1 MLNKKKQNFY
11 DNVLKSFIADKVPVL
26 SDFRSQI
33 FTTITT
39 LLFIFYSLFNT
50 QIIDLAACTETLTL
64 NMPHN
69 IHDNDEIHPS
79 PIHRISSIDT
89 FPSNR
94 NSNTSSS
101 RKSALSQTASL
112 YELNHSASMHQQL
125 TKKSFDLTPSANL
138 PRRSSFDNYMAAN
151 ISRPYTPTRTD
162 SRCSTPLKG
171 QYTFVKNSKS
181 IKPVVIDR
189 PSPAPSP
196 TPSMMSSSTS
206 FCRERNLE
214 KEIDQLQEKLKDTE
228 ERLQSLRLQHDS
240 LSQVHRVLRDNQT
253 QYRDESDRC
262 KIEIQHLSECAIK
275 LRAELQSARND
286 RTEAME
292 LQKILQKEVEESRA
306 EKRKAVEQTEKDGRI
321 IQDLQRQCKEM
332 ERILMRKH
340 PDSVSALIVA
350 SKNPMKNNNVGGVTT
365 SSSSVVD
372 KSFSRNLL
380 EQRIAQLESDA
391 KEQDNKSQQI
401 LANVQTRFSA
411 VQSKYEQHIGDLETQ
426 VLRFVPLYH
435 II

>member
-1 MLNKKKQNFY
+1 MDLVASTDKLNLNISYKTNDNEKSLPAHRFSSASNCSSNNHSTSNSAKK
-11 DNVLKSFIADKVPVL
+11 
-26 SDFRSQI
+26 
-33 FTTITT
+33 
-39 LLFIFYSLFNT
+39 SL
-50 QIIDLAACTETLTL
+50 
-64 NMPHN
+64 P
-69 IHDNDEIHPS
+69 
-79 PIHRISSIDT
+79 
-89 FPSNR
+89 
-94 NSNTSSS
+94 
-101 RKSALSQTASL
+101 QTASL
-112 YELNHSASMHQQL
+112 YELNHSSSMHQQL
-125 TKKSFDLTPSANL
+125 TKKSSDLTPSTNL
-138 PRRSSFDNYMAAN
+138 PRRSSFDNYMSAAN

-171 QYTFVKNSKS
+171 QYTFVKNPKS
-181 IKPVVIDR
+181 IKPVVVDR

-240 LSQVHRVLRDNQT
+240 LSQVHRVLRENQA

-262 KIEIQHLSECAIK
+262 KIEIQHLTECASK
-275 LRAELQSARND
+275 LRAELQSARTD
-286 RTEAME
+286 RNEALG

-306 EKRKAVEQTEKDGRI
+306 EKRRAIEQTEKDGKI

-350 SKNPMKNNNVGGVTT
+350 SKNPTKYNNDVA
-365 SSSSVVD
+365 SSVD

-391 KEQDNKSQQI
+391 KEQDNKSQKI

-426 VLRFVPLYH
+426 VLRFVCCKYAH
-435 II
+435 FHDFNVCFNF